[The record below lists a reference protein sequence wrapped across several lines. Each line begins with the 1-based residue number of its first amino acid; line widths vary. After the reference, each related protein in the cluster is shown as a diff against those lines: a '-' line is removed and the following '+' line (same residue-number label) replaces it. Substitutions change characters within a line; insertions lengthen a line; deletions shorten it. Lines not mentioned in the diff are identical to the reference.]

1 MAGEAGTGN
10 SGGQRKGSSETRQ
23 VLAMAGIVALIA
35 GGVGAA
41 GILGSVSAR
50 GQQPSAVPSPTAAAA
65 ACEAMDRRDLVPD
78 TGALFGVN
86 LDLHSKPL
94 ADYAR
99 DLGHKPAVSVSFT
112 GFPYTAQEK
121 VDLQRAVEQ
130 IRANGQMMLLTL
142 EPMGGLSAV
151 TPEAAQAL
159 AADLAEFNND
169 GVPVLVRFAHE
180 MNGSWYP
187 WSQQPARYIEAF
199 RTLAGAV
206 HAQAP
211 GSAMMWAPNYAGGY
225 PFAGGQFEAKPGT
238 PEFAALDTDSDGAL
252 TMSDDSYAPYYPGDD
267 AVDWV
272 GMSLYHWGAKYPWGE
287 NELPEPGKF
296 ADQLAGN
303 YNGANGDDT
312 LLPDFYHVYG
322 QDHGKPV
329 AIPETAAL
337 FAPGAG
343 GEDELAIK
351 EAWWGQLFDSA
362 TAAQFPHLK
371 MINWFEW
378 DKDEVEVKG
387 RVDWTVTNTPAV
399 REAFTAALPDWF
411 RYGPAESCQPRS

>member
-65 ACEAMDRRDLVPD
+65 ACEAMDRKDLVPD

-151 TPEAAQAL
+151 TPKAAQAL
-159 AADLAEFNND
+159 AVDLAEFNND

-296 ADQLAGN
+296 ADQLTGN

>member
-296 ADQLAGN
+296 ADQLTGN

>member
-199 RTLAGAV
+199 RTLAGEV

-252 TMSDDSYAPYYPGDD
+252 TMSDDSYAPSIPGTTPSTG
-267 AVDWV
+267 WECP
-272 GMSLYHWGAKYPWGE
+272 STTGAPSTRG
-287 NELPEPGKF
+287 
-296 ADQLAGN
+296 
-303 YNGANGDDT
+303 
-312 LLPDFYHVYG
+312 
-322 QDHGKPV
+322 
-329 AIPETAAL
+329 
-337 FAPGAG
+337 
-343 GEDELAIK
+343 
-351 EAWWGQLFDSA
+351 
-362 TAAQFPHLK
+362 
-371 MINWFEW
+371 
-378 DKDEVEVKG
+378 VK
-387 RVDWTVTNTPAV
+387 TN
-399 REAFTAALPDWF
+399 
-411 RYGPAESCQPRS
+411 SRSQASSRTS

>member
-94 ADYAR
+94 ADYAH

-187 WSQQPARYIEAF
+187 WSQQPAGYIEAF
-199 RTLAGAV
+199 RTLAGEV

-296 ADQLAGN
+296 ADQLTGN

-337 FAPGAG
+337 YAPGAG

-351 EAWWGQLFDSA
+351 QAWWRQLFDPS
-362 TAAQFPHLK
+362 TAAQFPQLK

-378 DKDEVEVKG
+378 VKDEIEVKG
-387 RVDWTVTNTPAV
+387 RVDWTVTKTPAV
-399 REAFTAALPDWF
+399 RDAFTAALPDWF
-411 RYGPAESCQPRS
+411 RYGPSESCQPRS